1 MLNLEKSSQAFA
13 QAKEV
18 MPGGVNSPVRSFAR
32 VKCDPPFIA
41 KASGSKIYDID
52 GNEYIDY
59 VSLLLFCICLN
70 KLPNIGI
77 SPKKGILLICF
88 ASSLPIKPPIT
99 IV

>member
-52 GNEYIDY
+52 GNEVKLRLKGYPAIVFQHEIDHLNGVMFYDHINQTQPMYIPKGA
-59 VSLLLFCICLN
+59 VV
-70 KLPNIGI
+70 IGE
-77 SPKKGILLICF
+77 
-88 ASSLPIKPPIT
+88 
-99 IV
+99 